1 MLDFFDK
8 TARKGTILTRKGYII
23 KKKDFSEKEIL
34 KIKNQLT
41 VKPVV
46 HRDFAH
52 FAEEFPVF
60 YESSDKLYLPRY
72 WGLENLGPP
81 KKIDICDGEPIN
93 LKCVFEPRPIQRPI
107 IKRAL
112 SILQNPFD
120 KFIVK
125 SVKNKKSIV
134 KHKLYGGGTIISI
147 PCGLG
152 KCVGKDTPILM
163 YDGKI
168 KMVQDVKVGDKLM
181 GDDSKHRNVLSI
193 CNGKEQL
200 YKIIP
205 KRGNPYIV
213 NESHILSLKCSRKCR
228 FGDKNNTFDIPLKE
242 YLNLPKSYHGKG
254 SPICGY
260 KVSVEFPEKEVDME
274 PYALGYWLG
283 DGTSGDAQITTQD
296 DEVVEYFQKYIKQ
309 LGGYVHQGK
318 DSAKCRHSLHYSF
331 RKCEFKN
338 YLRKYNLLKN
348 KHIPHIYKCNSRE
361 NRLKLLAGLLDSDGY
376 HYHNMYSITQKN
388 EQLLDDIVYLCLSLG
403 FYAHKREVWKSC
415 TNGKNK
421 EKRLY
426 YTTTIGGYGL
436 EEIPVIIDRKKCQ
449 PRKQIKNPLHSLIT
463 VEKLEVGDYYGFQ
476 IDGNRRFLLGDFTVT
491 HNTFCALYIMTKLA
505 QKTLIV
511 VHTSVLL
518 TQWIE
523 RIEQFVPG
531 ARVGIIKGP
540 KCDVEDKDIVIA
552 MLQTLVSENRVFP
565 RGFFDQF
572 GLSVVDECFPFNTS
586 IITENGYSLIGTL
599 YEMWVKGKEI
609 PKILSYN
616 QLTKNFE
623 YKSLTHAWRKERTD
637 LVEIKCS
644 KKIMKCTPE
653 HKILTSHGYMKAKDL
668 TEGDLLISYYDAN
681 ENTDFNYI
689 SQGLNE
695 DQEQILLGSFL
706 GDGCIRRINGKNR
719 IRLSIIHGKKQYDYC
734 KWKANMFGIKELNYI
749 EKNGYSQKEAFRF
762 HTKIIDIDKK
772 YIFPKTAYTC
782 PQWVLDKLDPRGLSI
797 WFLDDGSINQRGNGG
812 HLSTHSF
819 DYDSQIR
826 IIETLNNVFDIPCC
840 LSFDNR
846 KKGYHYIRFNK
857 DGIIKLKQIISPY
870 ISIDNMLYKIHD
882 DIQEWRYSW
891 DSKFLDYG
899 YARVNYVKSYIH
911 KGNNRQTK
919 PYVYDIEVKDNHN
932 FVVCGTKS
940 GNPHQGIVVS
950 NCHHLGA
957 PTFSRALPIVATKYF
972 LGLSATPTRN
982 DKLEKV
988 FYWHLGY
995 IGNDLIEKRG
1005 GQEVIVKFINY
1016 TNTHFREI
1024 RRYNA
1029 RTCRNDAYD
1038 IPKMVDLI
1046 ISCKRRLKF
1055 IRFQLKLFAQQGRQ
1069 ILVLSSRKIHLKSMK
1084 ENFDSFNYTKIVDGE
1099 EVPITTGYYM
1109 GGMKKA
1115 QLEESSKCDV
1125 IYGTYNLVAEGTDI
1139 PTLNTLLMACPRKE
1153 VEQVVGRILRANTG
1167 FTPIVIDIADN
1178 FSIFINQGTYRQRFY
1193 KRQEYHID
1201 VFDVVKENYKD
1212 IKLKDIKQ
1220 TEGLKIRKRKKV
1232 QEIVFSGLAICSDS
1246 DD

>member
-1 MLDFFDK
+1 MLGYIDK
-8 TARKGTILTRKGYII
+8 STKKGTSLTRKGYILN
-23 KKKDFSEKEIL
+23 KSDFSEKKL
-34 KIKNQLT
+34 QFVRNQLT

-60 YESSDKLYLPRY
+60 YESKTKLYLPRY
-72 WGLENLGPP
+72 WGLENFGPP
-81 KKIDICDGEPIN
+81 EKINICDGDSIN
-93 LKCVFEPRPIQRPI
+93 LKCVYEPRPIQKPI
-107 IKRAL
+107 IDNAL
-112 SILQNPFD
+112 KILQMPFSEFML
-120 KFIVK
+120 KTETI
-125 SVKNKKSIV
+125 KKKEV
-134 KHKLYGGGTIISI
+134 QYKLYGGGTIISI

-152 KCVGKDTPILM
+152 KCMGKDTPILM

-213 NESHILSLKCSRKCR
+213 NESHILSLKCSTKNR

-242 YLNLPKSYHGKG
+242 YLNLPKHYRGRG

-260 KVSVEFPEKEVDME
+260 KVPVEFPEKEVDLE

-318 DSAKCRHSLHYSF
+318 DSATTRHSLHYSF

-376 HYHNMYSITQKN
+376 YSSKNSSMYSITQKN

-426 YTTTIGGYGL
+426 YVTTISGYGL

-505 QKTLIV
+505 QKTLII

-531 ARVGIIKGP
+531 ARVGIIKG
-540 KCDVEDKDIVIA
+540 KKSDTEDKDIVIA

-565 RGFFDQF
+565 KGFFNQF
-572 GLSVVDECFPFNTS
+572 GLAVADE
-586 IITENGYSLIGTL
+586 
-599 YEMWVKGKEI
+599 V
-609 PKILSYN
+609 
-616 QLTKNFE
+616 
-623 YKSLTHAWRKERTD
+623 
-637 LVEIKCS
+637 
-644 KKIMKCTPE
+644 
-653 HKILTSHGYMKAKDL
+653 
-668 TEGDLLISYYDAN
+668 
-681 ENTDFNYI
+681 
-689 SQGLNE
+689 
-695 DQEQILLGSFL
+695 
-706 GDGCIRRINGKNR
+706 
-719 IRLSIIHGKKQYDYC
+719 
-734 KWKANMFGIKELNYI
+734 
-749 EKNGYSQKEAFRF
+749 
-762 HTKIIDIDKK
+762 
-772 YIFPKTAYTC
+772 
-782 PQWVLDKLDPRGLSI
+782 
-797 WFLDDGSINQRGNGG
+797 
-812 HLSTHSF
+812 
-819 DYDSQIR
+819 
-826 IIETLNNVFDIPCC
+826 
-840 LSFDNR
+840 
-846 KKGYHYIRFNK
+846 
-857 DGIIKLKQIISPY
+857 
-870 ISIDNMLYKIHD
+870 
-882 DIQEWRYSW
+882 
-891 DSKFLDYG
+891 
-899 YARVNYVKSYIH
+899 
-911 KGNNRQTK
+911 
-919 PYVYDIEVKDNHN
+919 
-932 FVVCGTKS
+932 
-940 GNPHQGIVVS
+940 
-950 NCHHLGA
+950 HHLAA
-957 PTFSRALPIVATKYF
+957 PTFSRALPLMATKYF

-995 IGNDLIEKRG
+995 IGNQLIKQRG
-1005 GQEVIVKFINY
+1005 KEVLVKMINY
-1016 TNTHFREI
+1016 TNPKFCEL
-1024 RRYNA
+1024 RRYNG
-1029 RTCRNDAYD
+1029 RTRRNDAYD

-1055 IRFQLKLFAQQGRQ
+1055 IRYQLKIFAEQGRQ
-1069 ILVLSSRKIHLKSMK
+1069 ILVLSSRKLHLKDLK
-1084 ENFDSFNYTKIVDGE
+1084 ENFDSFNYTKLVDGE

-1109 GGMKKA
+1109 GGMKKVE
-1115 QLEESSKCDV
+1115 LDESAKCDI
-1125 IYGTYNLVAEGTDI
+1125 IYGTFNLVAEGTDI

-1153 VEQVVGRILRANTG
+1153 VEQVVGRILRADTG
-1167 FTPIVIDIADN
+1167 FIPVVIDMTDT
-1178 FSIFINQGTYRQRFY
+1178 FSIFVNQGLYRQRFY
-1193 KRQEYHID
+1193 KRQNYHID
-1201 VFDVVKENYKD
+1201 QFDIDKENYKTF
-1212 IKLKDIKQ
+1212 KLTDCKQ
-1220 TEGLKIRKRKKV
+1220 TEGLKRGRNKKENV
-1232 QEIVFSGLAICSDS
+1232 EVEFKGLAILDDS
-1246 DD
+1246 DDE